1 MVPRPAGPSGA
12 RQARERGLVTQY
24 LLSVHA
30 VEGAPPPAPEERA
43 TVYAA
48 VGDFNSKLRAAR
60 AWVFAGG
67 LEPPD
72 TAAVVRASAG
82 VDTVITDG
90 PFTEGKEHIGGVWV
104 IEAAG
109 LDAALAWASEASAA
123 CRLPVEVRPFQPV
136 PPEDAG
142 G

>member
-1 MVPRPAGPSGA
+1 M
-12 RQARERGLVTQY
+12 TQY
-24 LLSVHA
+24 LLSVHG
-30 VEGAPPPAPEERA
+30 VEGTPQPAPEEMMPVQ
-43 TVYAA
+43 TA
-48 VGDFNSKLRAAR
+48 VGDFNSELRAAG

-82 VDTVITDG
+82 RDVVVTDG
-90 PFTEGKEHIGGVWV
+90 PFVEGKEHIGGVWV
-104 IEAAG
+104 IEAT
-109 LDAALAWASEASAA
+109 DMNAALDWASEASAA
-123 CRLPVEVRPFQPV
+123 CRLPVEVRPFQPI